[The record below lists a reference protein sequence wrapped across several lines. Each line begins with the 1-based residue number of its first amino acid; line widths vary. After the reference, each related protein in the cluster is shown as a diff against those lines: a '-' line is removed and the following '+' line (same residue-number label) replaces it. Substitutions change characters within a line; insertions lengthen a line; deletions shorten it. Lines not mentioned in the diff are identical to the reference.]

1 MKWGLRLGDK
11 VVVPPIYRNMQMPV
25 GYYCAV
31 ETSPYRWGVIMLD
44 GKVVVEACYSKVEI
58 GRDGTAKLT
67 IIPGM
72 VMQVKLGT

>member
-1 MKWGLRLGDK
+1 
-11 VVVPPIYRNMQMPV
+11 
-25 GYYCAV
+25 
-31 ETSPYRWGVIMLD
+31 MLD